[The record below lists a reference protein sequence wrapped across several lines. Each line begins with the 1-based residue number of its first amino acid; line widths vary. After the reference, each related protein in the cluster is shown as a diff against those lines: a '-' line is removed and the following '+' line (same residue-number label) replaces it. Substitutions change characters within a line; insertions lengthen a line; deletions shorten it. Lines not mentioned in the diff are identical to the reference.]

1 MPDPFDEA
9 ALDYHATPT
18 PGKLAIATTKPMDTQ
33 RDLSL
38 AYTPGVAAAC
48 KAIVADPHQAAM
60 LTARQNLVG
69 IVTNGSAVLGLGD
82 IGPLAAKPVMEGK
95 AALFKKFAGIDGFG
109 IEIDERDAEEFVRTV
124 ARLAPTFGGINLEDI
139 KAPECFVIEQALRER
154 MQIPVFHDDQHG
166 TAIIVA
172 AAILNGLR
180 VVGKPLERVR
190 LVVAGAGAA
199 ALASLN
205 LLTDLGLRREHVL
218 VADSAGVIHQG
229 RSEALNP
236 WKAEYAAATEART
249 LAEALEGADIF
260 LGLSVPEVVTPDM
273 VERMAERPLILALAE
288 PRPEI
293 RPELVRS
300 VRPDAILATASA
312 EYPNQINS
320 VLCFPYLFRGVLDVG
335 ATTINPAMTLACVH
349 AIADLAQ
356 AESSDAVMRA
366 YGDQL
371 LRFGPDYLIPKPF
384 DPRLILRI
392 APAVARAAMDS
403 GVATRPIE
411 DMDAYVERLTAFVY
425 GSSSV
430 MRPLFEK
437 AKRGPKRL
445 VYAEGEEHKVLQAAQ
460 QVVDEGIAFP
470 LLVGRPEIIAQRIEQ
485 LGLRLEPGRDCEIV
499 NPLEDERYAESCAL
513 LHQRAGRLGVSVQES
528 RTLVRTDATVVA
540 ALMVQRGAA
549 DAMLCG
555 TVGRFQRH
563 LERVRQVIGLR
574 HGVSDFST
582 VTALIL
588 PTGTY
593 FLCDTHVTPDPSEAQ
608 IVEMTLLASAEVRAF
623 GLTPQVALL
632 SRSHFGTHN
641 SPSACKMRGA
651 LHRLQEVAPD
661 LIVEGEMNGETAVSE
676 ELRQTFFGES
686 VLKGPA
692 NLLIM
697 PNDDA
702 AHIAYS
708 LLKVLG
714 GGVAVGPILLGVAKP
729 AHIVT
734 QTTGVRGLVNMSAI
748 AVAEAQMGA
757 RKRAPLQA
765 RTV

>member
-1 MPDPFDEA
+1 MPDAFDNA
-9 ALDYHATPT
+9 AMDYHETPV
-18 PGKLAIATTKPMDTQ
+18 PGKLAIVATKPMDTQ
-33 RDLSL
+33 RELSL
-38 AYTPGVAAAC
+38 AYSPGVATAC
-48 KAIVADPHQAAM
+48 RAIAADPRKAATV
-60 LTARQNLVG
+60 TARQNLVA

-82 IGPLAAKPVMEGK
+82 IGPLAAKPAMEGK
-95 AALFKKFAGIDGFG
+95 AVLFKKFSGIDGFG
-109 IEIDERDAEEFVRTV
+109 IEIDETDPEAFVRTV
-124 ARLAPTFGGINLEDI
+124 ARLEPTFGGINLEDI
-139 KAPECFVIEQALRER
+139 KAPDCFVIEQALRER
-154 MQIPVFHDDQHG
+154 MNIPVFHDDQHG

-180 VVGKPLERVR
+180 IVGKDIGQVK
-190 LVVAGAGAA
+190 LVTAGAGAA
-199 ALASLN
+199 ALACLN
-205 LLTDLGLRREHVL
+205 LLVSLGLPKGNIIVT
-218 VADSAGVIHQG
+218 DSTGVIHRG
-229 RSEALNP
+229 RDEAMSP
-236 WKAEYAAATEART
+236 WKAEYAVETDART
-249 LAEALEGADIF
+249 LDEVIEGVDIF
-260 LGLSVPEVVTPDM
+260 LGLSVPDVLMPDM
-273 VERMAERPLILALAE
+273 VERMADQPLILALAD

-293 RPELVRS
+293 LPELARS
-300 VRPDAILATASA
+300 VRPDAILATGRS
-312 EYPNQINS
+312 EHPNQINN
-320 VLCFPYLFRGVLDVG
+320 VLCFPYLFRGALDVG
-335 ATTINPAMTLACVH
+335 ATTINEAMKLACVH

-384 DPRLILRI
+384 DPRLITRI
-392 APAVARAAMDS
+392 APAVAKAAMES

-411 DMDAYVERLTAFVY
+411 DLDAYVERLTGFVY
-425 GSSSV
+425 SSSSV

-437 AKRGPKRL
+437 ARRDPKRL

-460 QVVDEGIAFP
+460 QVIDEGIAVP

-485 LGLRLEPGRDCEIV
+485 LGLRLQLGQDCEVV
-499 NPLEDERYAESCAL
+499 NILDDERYAEYCTL
-513 LHQRAGRLGVSVQES
+513 LHQRGRRSGISVQES
-528 RTLVRTDATVVA
+528 KTLVRTDATVVA
-540 ALMVQRGAA
+540 ALMVQSGEA

-574 HGVSDFST
+574 AGVSDFST

-593 FLCDTHVTPDPSEAQ
+593 FICDTHVSPDPTTEQ
-608 IVEMTLLASAEVRAF
+608 IVEMTLLAAAEVRAF

-632 SRSHFGTHN
+632 SRSHFGTHDN
-641 SPSACKMRGA
+641 PSARKMRAA
-651 LHRLQEVAPD
+651 LHRLQEQAPD

-676 ELRQTFFGES
+676 ELRMTFFGES

-714 GGVAVGPILLGVAKP
+714 GGVAVGPFLLGAAKP

-734 QTTGVRGLVNMSAI
+734 QTTRVRGLVNMSAI
-748 AVAEAQMGA
+748 AIAEAQMGG
-757 RKRAPLQA
+757 RKRAPLLA
-765 RTV
+765 RRL